1 MPVEEQVRRAGQ
13 LAVAVVSSGFVA
25 RPDAEQHLVELV
37 ADDPETFPDLDARR
51 TRQIVAQVWRE
62 RLAIESTWTDEGD
75 YPAVR
80 DAFDDLERAG
90 VVARMSFTCCQTCG
104 QEQINDEAT
113 PQARGYTFFHSQDAD
128 RLAPVTSEL
137 YLAFGSFTADDP
149 GHDPRDTRDTRI
161 GAEVVQTLS
170 AHGLAVDWDGH
181 PGTRIRLPRLD
192 WRKQLP
198 AG

>member
-1 MPVEEQVRRAGQ
+1 MPVEEQVRQAGQ
-13 LAVAVVSSGFVA
+13 LAVAVVASGFVA

-37 ADDPETFPDLDARR
+37 ADDPETFPDLDERR

-75 YPAVR
+75 YPALR

-104 QEQINDEAT
+104 HDEIRAEAT
-113 PQARGYTFFHSQDAD
+113 PQSRGYTFFHSQDAD

-137 YLAFGSFTADDP
+137 YLAFGSLTEDDP
-149 GHDPRDTRDTRI
+149 DLDTRV
-161 GAEVVQTLS
+161 GAEVVKTLV
-170 AHGLAVDWDGH
+170 ARGLAVDWDGRAD
-181 PGTRIRLPRLD
+181 TRIRLPRMD
-192 WRKQLP
+192 WRKRLP
-198 AG
+198 VG